1 MAFNTRDIR
10 TEGSGKMS
18 KTIRPGNVT
27 AKILK
32 LSLQPQK
39 SNPDNEYL
47 VLHVETE
54 PIGGDFEGFWYDP
67 NNQALGRAKGQV
79 GRVRFSQ
86 YAYTDGVTKTGRKK
100 NKIFDMVA
108 DIARLADALGVRA
121 ELNAIEGDE
130 KNFAK
135 FIDDASKVLNNGKYL
150 YMCVGG
156 SAYMNREGMK
166 DYVLNLPKYSREY
179 VGFEPAGTTPSKVA
193 VFDYN
198 TFVED
203 STGAEDRSAPAESVV
218 SWGSAPAADPA
229 PAPATSGWAPTEFE
243 L

>member
-1 MAFNTRDIR
+1 MLH
-10 TEGSGKMS
+10 
-18 KTIRPGNVT
+18 
-27 AKILK
+27 LK
-32 LSLQPQK
+32 
-39 SNPDNEYL
+39 
-47 VLHVETE
+47 
-54 PIGGDFEGFWYDP
+54 
-67 NNQALGRAKGQV
+67 
-79 GRVRFSQ
+79 RFSQ

-135 FIDDASKVLNNGKYL
+135 FIEDASKVLNNGKYL

-156 SAYMNREGMK
+156 SAYINKEGMK
-166 DYVLNLPKYSREY
+166 DYVLNLPKYSRDY
-179 VGFEPAGTTPSKVA
+179 SGFEPVGTTPSRVA

-198 TFVED
+198 NFVD
-203 STGAEDRSAPAESVV
+203 DTTGTSDGGAVAESVE
-218 SWGSAPAADPA
+218 SWGSAPAESAT
-229 PAPATSGWAPTEFE
+229 PAPATASWAPTEFE